1 MIAVLAV
8 FRFRSMFPE
17 GEELVAMGVRIAFAL
32 VFGFVIQRLL
42 FLLVSRIEHWIRKLG
57 QQSPH
62 AKQRALTLGSMLRNL
77 ITALVVGG
85 VVIRILAILGWN
97 VQPLLAGA
105 GILGVALG
113 FGAQSL
119 VRDVIAGVFIIV
131 EDQFGVGDLVE
142 FQGRIATVEDLTVR
156 SATLRDFNGHQVFVP
171 NGELR
176 IVVNRSRGWSR
187 LAVDVPVPA
196 GQDVDRALQ
205 LCSQV
210 ADAMN
215 AEPEWRERLLDD
227 IDVWGVETM
236 GPADAVIRLV
246 VRAQPGP
253 HAPEVAREVR
263 RRVAQALTAAGIRTA
278 PTLGPAPPALETPP
292 LQPLTSRPD

>member
-1 MIAVLAV
+1 
-8 FRFRSMFPE
+8 
-17 GEELVAMGVRIAFAL
+17 
-32 VFGFVIQRLL
+32 
-42 FLLVSRIEHWIRKLG
+42 
-57 QQSPH
+57 
-62 AKQRALTLGSMLRNL
+62 
-77 ITALVVGG
+77 
-85 VVIRILAILGWN
+85 
-97 VQPLLAGA
+97 
-105 GILGVALG
+105 
-113 FGAQSL
+113 
-119 VRDVIAGVFIIV
+119 VFIIV

-215 AEPEWRERLLDD
+215 ADPEWRERLLDD

-253 HAPEVAREVR
+253 HAPEVARELR
-263 RRVAQALTAAGIRTA
+263 RRVAQALTAAGIRAA
-278 PTLGPAPPALETPP
+278 PTLGPAPPAIEAPP
-292 LQPLTSRPD
+292 LQPLVSRPD

>member
-1 MIAVLAV
+1 MIAPLAV

-17 GEELVAMGVRIAFAL
+17 GEELVAMGVRIAFAIVL
-32 VFGFVIQRLL
+32 GFVIQRLL

-57 QQSPH
+57 NQSDH

-85 VVIRILAILGWN
+85 VVIRILAIFGWN

-215 AEPEWRERLLDD
+215 ADPEWRERLLDD

-236 GPADAVIRLV
+236 GPSDAVIRLV

-263 RRVAQALTAAGIRTA
+263 RRVAQVLTAAGIRTA
-278 PTLGPAPPALETPP
+278 PTLGPAPAFETPP
-292 LQPLTSRPD
+292 LQPLTPRPD

>member
-1 MIAVLAV
+1 MIAVLAE

-17 GEELVAMGVRIAFAL
+17 GEELVAMGVRIAFAI
-32 VFGFVIQRLL
+32 VAGFVIQRLL
-42 FLLVSRIEHWIRKLG
+42 FLLAARIEHWIRKLG
-57 QQSPH
+57 NQSAH
-62 AKQRALTLGSMLRNL
+62 AQQRALTLGSMLRNL
-77 ITALVVGG
+77 ITVLVVAG
-85 VVIRILAILGWN
+85 VVIRILAVLGWN

-119 VRDVIAGVFIIV
+119 VRDVIAGVFIIA

-156 SATLRDFNGHQVFVP
+156 SATLRDFNGHQLFVP

-187 LAVDVPVPA
+187 LAVDVPIPA

-215 AEPEWRERLLDD
+215 ADPEWRGRLLDD
-227 IDVWGVETM
+227 IDVWGVETL

-263 RRVAQALTAAGIRTA
+263 RRVHHALTSAGIRAA
-278 PTLGPAPPALETPP
+278 PVLGPAPPAIETPP
-292 LQPLTSRPD
+292 LQPLTTRPD